1 MKKDF
6 FFSEGGTNGLFACMH
21 AACQSSF
28 LSILQ
33 RISAGCQRRVRLGNG
48 LLGRRLY
55 LSQHLYAGALSF
67 SMSVIPDHCWSIR
80 AIYRRWGDITNCL
93 EV

>member
-28 LSILQ
+28 FIDPANDIC
-33 RISAGCQRRVRLGNG
+33 RMPKDG
-48 LLGRRLY
+48 L
-55 LSQHLYAGALSF
+55 A
-67 SMSVIPDHCWSIR
+67 
-80 AIYRRWGDITNCL
+80 
-93 EV
+93 